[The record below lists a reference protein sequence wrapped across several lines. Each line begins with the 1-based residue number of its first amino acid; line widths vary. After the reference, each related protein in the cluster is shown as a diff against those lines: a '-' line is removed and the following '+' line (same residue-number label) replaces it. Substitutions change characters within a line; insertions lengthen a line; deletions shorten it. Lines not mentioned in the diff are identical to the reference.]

1 MKTLFPAHVN
11 WKIFFILVI
20 LTKVLFY
27 DISLL
32 SYCAII
38 LSLYQF
44 TLLFAGLGNIMPIR
58 YLFGA
63 FMCLQFCI
71 GPVLVYNGLDK
82 YQFAAYR
89 MRVPEA
95 DYFNYALPAV
105 ILFILGLHINAG
117 NYKGEIL
124 DEKGIK
130 VFIDRNPQL
139 PYIFIGIGFFA
150 SIVSGFVASDLA
162 FVFYLL
168 GSFKFVG
175 LFLLVIGGKEMR
187 ILPLKDLRILPLTLI
202 FGSIIVS
209 SLGSGMFHD
218 LLTWII
224 FTGAVYAIQYRIG
237 FNAKLIACTIF
248 ILLAVTIQ
256 QLKGGYREST
266 QKEGEAAG
274 IETLTETY
282 ETKNQG
288 DKSIFSFTSLA
299 PSVTRINQGFII
311 TNIIRTVPDR
321 EPFSNGEEMKQVL
334 EAAILP
340 RILAPNKLNAGDR
353 EVFMKYSGMR
363 IREGTSMALSSIGDA
378 YANYG
383 YEGGCIFMFFLG
395 FTYSLVL
402 NLFEKR
408 SIKYPAIL
416 LFLPL
421 IFYYPIRPDCEL
433 QTILGHLVK
442 AVFLVLVMVYSWK
455 SVFVDQSNQDTKL
468 SLTS

>member
-1 MKTLFPAHVN
+1 M
-11 WKIFFILVI
+11 IFFILTI
-20 LTKVLFY
+20 LIRVLFN

-44 TLLFAGLGNIMPIR
+44 TLLFAGIGNIIPIR

-71 GPVLVYNGLDK
+71 GPVLVYNGLDQ
-82 YQFAAYR
+82 YQPIAYR
-89 MRVPEA
+89 MRISET
-95 DYFNYALPAV
+95 DYFSYTLPAV
-105 ILFILGLHINAG
+105 ILFILGLHITAG
-117 NYKGEIL
+117 NFKGEIL

-130 VFIDRNPQL
+130 VFVNRNPRL
-139 PYIFIGIGFFA
+139 PYIFIGIGFLA
-150 SIVSGFVASDLA
+150 SIASEFVASELA

-175 LFLLVIGGKEMR
+175 LFLLVIGEGKEAKL
-187 ILPLKDLRILPLTLI
+187 LPLKDLKIVPLTLI
-202 FGSIIVS
+202 FSSIIVS

-224 FTGAVYAIQYRIG
+224 FVGAVYAIQYRIG
-237 FNAKLIACTIF
+237 FNAKLIGCIIF
-248 ILLAVTIQ
+248 ILLAIIIQ
-256 QLKGGYREST
+256 QLKGDYREST
-266 QKEGEAAG
+266 QKKGEDTG
-274 IETLTETY
+274 IETLAETY
-282 ETKNQG
+282 EIKNEG
-288 DKSIFSFTSLA
+288 DKSIFSFSSLA

-321 EPFSNGEEMKQVL
+321 EPFSNGEEMMQVL

-353 EVFMKYSGMR
+353 EVFMKYSGMHL
-363 IREGTSMALSSIGDA
+363 REGTSMALSSIGDA
-378 YANYG
+378 YVNYG

-395 FTYSLVL
+395 LTYSLVL
-402 NLFEKR
+402 NSFEKR
-408 SIKYPAIL
+408 SVKYPAIL

-455 SVFVDQSNQDTKL
+455 SVFVDQSDQRIEP
-468 SLTS
+468 SLVG